1 MIVRDIKGYE
11 GLYSIN
17 EDGGVWSYRTQKFL
31 TPRPDKDGYLR
42 VGLTKDRHQRTF
54 FIHRLLAETFIP
66 NPNNLPLVNH
76 KNEIKTDNRLEN
88 LEWATQ
94 WYNLEYSRN
103 RERALRHG
111 NAYETK
117 KEAKTMG
124 RNSSGISKPVRCIET
139 GEIFSSGKEAAETMG
154 LDPSHISK
162 VCRGKAKTTG
172 GYHFEFVQK
181 EAVINED

>member
-1 MIVRDIKGYE
+1 MIIKDIAGYE

-17 EDGGVWSYRTQKFL
+17 ENGDIWSYRRQKFL
-31 TPRPDKDGYLR
+31 KPRPDKDGYLR
-42 VGLTKDRHQRTF
+42 VGLTKDKHQRTF

-66 NPNNLPLVNH
+66 NPLNLPLVNH

-103 RERALRHG
+103 KERALSLG
-111 NAYETK
+111 NSYTK
-117 KEAKTMG
+117 KEAKPMG
-124 RNSSGISKPVRCIET
+124 RANNGISKPVRCIET
-139 GEIFSSGKEAAETMG
+139 GEVFSSGKEAAEVMG

-181 EAVINED
+181 EAV

>member
-1 MIVRDIKGYE
+1 MIVKDINGYE

-17 EDGGVWSYRTQKFL
+17 EDGGIWSYRKQKFL

-42 VGLTKDRHQRTF
+42 VGLTKDKKQRTF
-54 FIHRLLAETFIP
+54 FIHRLLAEAFIP
-66 NPNNLPLVNH
+66 NPDNLPLVNH

-103 RERALRHG
+103 RERALRLG

-117 KEAKTMG
+117 RRQMQWEELIMEFQSQLDVLKQAKFLVVVKKRQNEWDQTHLILVKFAAA
-124 RNSSGISKPVRCIET
+124 RQKQQVAITLNSFRRRR
-139 GEIFSSGKEAAETMG
+139 
-154 LDPSHISK
+154 L
-162 VCRGKAKTTG
+162 
-172 GYHFEFVQK
+172 
-181 EAVINED
+181 